1 MKKNKSK
8 NKKSNRRRNNHSYN
22 SNTFSMDSMS
32 NDNSISNNN
41 NPYVI
46 FETIIYPLP
55 NELKRPIEPVIGHGN
70 QAVIYFLWLF
80 FALLYAFTS
89 LILWE
94 VILGKLLFITIE
106 AILLVSFYALLKRL
120 SKTVGYFSVDNDG
133 FRIINTLYPN
143 GNIEILWENICSEY
157 IVHIK
162 TSGRN
167 RPDYLVFQYKNA
179 SNERKEYKLPLENWL
194 NYSLFSP
201 IEKRK
206 WMLKAVLK
214 GLARTPDIKINQS
227 VFTKLDVNPKTFEF
241 APSKRRVENIEAII
255 ISIIILGL
263 SFILWTF
270 LSINLPFSWALG
282 LLLASVIP
290 IFIGLTLFM
299 SWLYPE
305 TVNNISYT
313 NTDTDTDNVNK

>member
-1 MKKNKSK
+1 M
-8 NKKSNRRRNNHSYN
+8 
-22 SNTFSMDSMS
+22 
-32 NDNSISNNN
+32 
-41 NPYVI
+41 VI
-46 FETIIYPLP
+46 
-55 NELKRPIEPVIGHGN
+55 K
-70 QAVIYFLWLF
+70 QLF
-80 FALLYAFTS
+80 IFMAIFALLYAFTS

-162 TSGRN
+162 TGGRN

-201 IEKRK
+201 IEKRSGCSRRS
-206 WMLKAVLK
+206 LKDL
-214 GLARTPDIKINQS
+214 R
-227 VFTKLDVNPKTFEF
+227 E
-241 APSKRRVENIEAII
+241 
-255 ISIIILGL
+255 
-263 SFILWTF
+263 
-270 LSINLPFSWALG
+270 
-282 LLLASVIP
+282 LLI
-290 IFIGLTLFM
+290 
-299 SWLYPE
+299 
-305 TVNNISYT
+305 
-313 NTDTDTDNVNK
+313 